1 MAKPTTS
8 KNLLRNAVTT
18 WINNCVAGS
27 PEKQSLANCQKYA
40 SIFKNGV
47 TFRFKFYGICLQPAT
62 SAALGTFLEMAGFS
76 SFGFRDKHRDSIGR
90 LLHSTTIHATYFTNG
105 KRTPSDAL
113 EAAVKN
119 FPRYSPPLE
128 VLESKTTKPKS
139 RKAAA
144 KSAYP
149 LGEELPASTLT
160 LCEVLASHAKRRA
173 VAYGEEL
180 PPAAPRLSGLL
191 RVASAISGADD
202 ESKPNDDRDITD
214 LDVDD
219 AVIKFSKALN
229 EFDASLAAL
238 DKAYAAHKRCAD
250 GAFLV
255 VTRSMLMEALDRYNA
270 ARLSGA
276 VSFAHDHLRD

>member
-1 MAKPTTS
+1 
-8 KNLLRNAVTT
+8 
-18 WINNCVAGS
+18 
-27 PEKQSLANCQKYA
+27 
-40 SIFKNGV
+40 
-47 TFRFKFYGICLQPAT
+47 
-62 SAALGTFLEMAGFS
+62 
-76 SFGFRDKHRDSIGR
+76 
-90 LLHSTTIHATYFTNG
+90 
-105 KRTPSDAL
+105 
-113 EAAVKN
+113 
-119 FPRYSPPLE
+119 
-128 VLESKTTKPKS
+128 
-139 RKAAA
+139 
-144 KSAYP
+144 
-149 LGEELPASTLT
+149 
-160 LCEVLASHAKRRA
+160 
-173 VAYGEEL
+173 
-180 PPAAPRLSGLL
+180 
-191 RVASAISGADD
+191 VASAISGADD